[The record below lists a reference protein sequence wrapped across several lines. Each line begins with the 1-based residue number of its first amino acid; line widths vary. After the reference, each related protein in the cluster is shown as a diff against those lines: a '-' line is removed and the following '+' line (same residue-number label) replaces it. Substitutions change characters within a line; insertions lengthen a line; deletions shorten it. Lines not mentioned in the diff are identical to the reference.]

1 VSAVVLLICER
12 GNLLLLYL
20 VIGKVL
26 LVLFPARA
34 CCGGHVCASGGGGG
48 GDGEGDG
55 DGDVGMAE
63 GCVCVCVCVACAGQT
78 CSVGGGG
85 GLNEGVGVGQ
95 VGTGCLFVMRTAV
108 GGHDGDG
115 GRASAVRAWRVL
127 VLVPLS
133 RPAARIK
140 IIQVARAA
148 RDHTHPPTH
157 QPTIPRLHPP
167 YNTHHSTTQHGSPSC
182 KRRRRRR
189 RKCCL
194 QGTMRTDTCA

>member
-1 VSAVVLLICER
+1 MRGVIFFSSTSSSAKFFWYFSQLEPVAEGMFALQAKAAVVVVMMEM
-12 GNLLLLYL
+12 
-20 VIGKVL
+20 
-26 LVLFPARA
+26 
-34 CCGGHVCASGGGGG
+34 
-48 GDGEGDG
+48 E
-55 DGDVGMAE
+55 MAMVTAML
-63 GCVCVCVCVACAGQT
+63 GWQRVVYVCVCVACTGQT
-78 CSVGGGG
+78 CLVGGGG
-85 GLNEGVGVGQ
+85 GLNEGVGAGQ
-95 VGTGCLFVMRTAV
+95 VGKGCLFVMRTAV

-148 RDHTHPPTH
+148 RDHTHPRTH

-194 QGTMRTDTCA
+194 QGTLRTDTCA